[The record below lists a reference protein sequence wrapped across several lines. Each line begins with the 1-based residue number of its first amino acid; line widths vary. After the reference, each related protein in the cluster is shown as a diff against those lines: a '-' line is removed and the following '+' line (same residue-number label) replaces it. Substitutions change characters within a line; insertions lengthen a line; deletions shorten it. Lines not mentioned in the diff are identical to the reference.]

1 MKKCIVLGVALMLLL
16 WSAGCKSQQPVP
28 LGDTADIPE
37 DFSFALTWNCYGVSS
52 YDSITGK
59 LVKTTDATHPEDYV
73 AFHALTDEEREY
85 VYSLISALDVNSYPE
100 EYDPGNGG
108 SEPPMTLIL
117 TVRTGGMEKTI
128 RAEHIS
134 LFFTSEDEKG
144 QRFLS
149 ACKDICNM
157 LMATEEWKALPD
169 YEFLYH

>member
-1 MKKCIVLGVALMLLL
+1 MLLL
-16 WSAGCKSQQPVP
+16 WPAGCEKRQSVP
-28 LGDTADIPE
+28 IDASADIPA

-52 YDSITGK
+52 YDSATGK

-73 AFHALTDEEREY
+73 TCHALTDGEREY
-85 VYSLISALDVNSYPE
+85 VYNLNCDLDVNSYPD

-117 TVRTGGMEKTI
+117 TVRAGGVEKTI

-134 LFFTSEDEKG
+134 LLFESENEKG

-149 ACKDICNM
+149 TCKDICNM

-169 YEFLYH
+169 YEFLYC